1 MLLNLQKV
9 LKEHKP
15 DGAEREDAGE
25 HVGDAGAEGGRL
37 LL

>member
-1 MLLNLQKV
+1 M
-9 LKEHKP
+9 EHKP

-25 HVGDAGAEGGRL
+25 HVGDAGAEGIRL